1 MGFKESIEKLYDM
14 TCTIS
19 AKTKTTLETGETV
32 FTDSV
37 LYENVPCRISFS
49 SFANGIKDRVKTA
62 PSGSVKLFTS
72 TEYDIPDG
80 ARVVVTFQ
88 GRTFKYRY
96 AGVSAVYRFHQEVNL
111 ELDKDF
117 S

>member
-49 SFANGIKDRVKTA
+49 SFANGIKDRIKTA

-72 TEYDIPDG
+72 PEYDIPDG
-80 ARVVVTFQ
+80 ARVVVSFQ

-96 AGVSAVYRFHQEVNL
+96 AGVSAVYRFHQEINL